1 MLGLH
6 WDFIFRLRFALGFGQ
21 CETLGDSSFISQ
33 FYSRIAV
40 PLLFGVDYQL
50 CPLHIIP
57 PLVSSLSCS
66 FLVDWTI
73 EKIAFHYLLS
83 KVLLQLLSK
92 LEAILQS
99 AIVMG
104 DFNVPLILLLL
115 FTSFRNEEKACTEAY
130 SRKISDGLTVFPEE
144 GVLAVAVA
152 VEILVKLHWDQF
164 E

>member
-1 MLGLH
+1 M
-6 WDFIFRLRFALGFGQ
+6 
-21 CETLGDSSFISQ
+21 
-33 FYSRIAV
+33 
-40 PLLFGVDYQL
+40 
-50 CPLHIIP
+50 
-57 PLVSSLSCS
+57 
-66 FLVDWTI
+66 
-73 EKIAFHYLLS
+73 S

-115 FTSFRNEEKACTEAY
+115 FTSFRNEEKTCAEAY

-152 VEILVKLHWDQF
+152 VEILVKLH
-164 E
+164 